1 MAKRETQFDYDNQ
14 AWIIDGI
21 YQNCNHPA
29 SMAKHCEARCY
40 GRLHQGERAPNIH

>member
-40 GRLHQGERAPNIH
+40 GRTHQGERAPNIH